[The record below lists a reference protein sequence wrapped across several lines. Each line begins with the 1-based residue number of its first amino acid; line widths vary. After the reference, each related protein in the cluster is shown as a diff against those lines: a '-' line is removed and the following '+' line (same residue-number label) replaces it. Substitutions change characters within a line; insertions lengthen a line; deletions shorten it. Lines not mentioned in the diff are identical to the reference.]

1 MINAGLRITRIKL
14 NLKGFRALRT
24 SPAVADDI
32 RKRAER
38 VADAAGPGWKAE
50 PAKSKRPNRAR
61 YVVVATTPEARR
73 ESITEQTPL
82 RALNAGRG

>member
-1 MINAGLRITRIKL
+1 MINLGLRVNRVKL

-24 SPAVADDI
+24 SPAVADDL

-38 VADAAGPGWKAE
+38 VANAAGPGWIAV
-50 PAKSKRPNRAR
+50 PARSKQNNRAR
-61 YVVVATTPEARR
+61 YVVVPTTPEASR
-73 ESITEQTPL
+73 ESITEQVGI

>member
-1 MINAGLRITRIKL
+1 VTFDYSVKRVKF

-24 SPAVADDI
+24 SPAVTDDL

-38 VADAAGPGWKAE
+38 VANAAGPGWKAE
-50 PAKSKRPNRAR
+50 PAQTKNPKRAR